1 MKRRGLFASL
11 ALFGM
16 AAPAMLALAVP
27 AQAALPVIRPESGE
41 DPALEEAQYRGR
53 GRGRRCRWET
63 RQVRVRDRWGR
74 VRWRT
79 VRREVCW

>member
-11 ALFGM
+11 AVLGLS
-16 AAPAMLALAVP
+16 APAL
-27 AQAALPVIRPESGE
+27 AALPQNRLDEGQ
-41 DPALEEAQYRGR
+41 DPALEKAQHRGDR
-53 GRGRRCRWET
+53 RGRRCRWET

-74 VRWRT
+74 LLWRT